1 MMPDLSV
8 EYLIVMKANEG
19 FCDSTKSFNNL
30 LCANSN
36 IIIKGNQLTYKKLTV
51 GYRVQTNVLEE
62 HKQRYF
68 RLNLDCD
75 DKNSVEEF
83 AELLKAVRT
92 MAYKT
97 NGHFAVLWDD
107 ISFYYATLAY
117 PRVNQIENLLRKLI
131 ARFMYT
137 SVGMDWGDTTLP
149 DDLRSSIKRNKRNR
163 QAGANLLHD
172 TDFVQLADYLFKPYQ
187 SPTNG
192 SEIIQVKI
200 SESSKAVDLDIDEL
214 KSYLPRS
221 NWTRYFAEIVN
232 CDDSFLDKRWRKL
245 YELRNLVAHNS
256 MLSKNHYEELL
267 ELIKE
272 VRKPIEEA
280 IDHLDKLV
288 IPDSEKETIA
298 ENFAANRGP
307 LYGEF
312 ILVWKQ
318 IESELVR
325 IQEVLS
331 NESQPRRFR
340 GAGSAIE
347 ELRNAQLINA
357 EQYSGLSR
365 SRKIRNMVVHAQ
377 DAEITNNL
385 LSSAIMESEYILEW
399 LKNILPPNRAST

>member
-1 MMPDLSV
+1 MMPELSV
-8 EYLIVMKANEG
+8 EYLIVMKADGG
-19 FCDSTKSFNNL
+19 FCNSIKSFNNL
-30 LCANSN
+30 LCADSD
-36 IIIKGNQLTYKKLTV
+36 IRIKGNQLAYKELTV
-51 GYRVQTNVLEE
+51 GYRVQTNVLPE

-83 AELLKAVRT
+83 AALLKAVRT

-97 NGHFAVLWDD
+97 NGHFAVIWDD

-117 PRVNQIENLLRKLI
+117 PRINQIENLLQKLI

-137 SVGMDWGDTTLP
+137 SVGMDWGNTTVP
-149 DDLRSSIKRNKRNR
+149 DDLRNSMKRNNRNR
-163 QAGANLLHD
+163 QDGANLLHD
-172 TDFVQLADYLFKPYQ
+172 ADFVQLADYLFKPYQ

-192 SEIIQVKI
+192 SEIIQEKI
-200 SESSKAVDLDIDEL
+200 SRSSNAAELDIEEL
-214 KSYLPRS
+214 KSYLPKS
-221 NWTRYFAEIVN
+221 NWTRYFAKIVN
-232 CDDSFLDKRWRKL
+232 CDDGFLNKRWQKL

-256 MLSKNHYEELL
+256 MLSKKHYEELL
-267 ELIKE
+267 GLIKE

-288 IPDSEKETIA
+288 IPENEKETIA

-312 ILVWKQ
+312 ILIWKQ
-318 IESELVR
+318 IESELIR
-325 IQEVLS
+325 IQDVLS

-347 ELRNAQLINA
+347 ELHNAQLID
-357 EQYSGLSR
+357 EKQYSILNH
-365 SRKIRNMVVHAQ
+365 SRKIRNMIVHAQ
-377 DAEITNNL
+377 DTEVNNNA
-385 LSSAIMESEYILEW
+385 LSTAILESEYILEW
-399 LKNILPPNRAST
+399 LKNILPPNKAST